1 MTDTTGSPFTTERE
15 LAEDQQ
21 HSGDGA
27 HPPRSPRPADKPAP
41 PNPPVDEEA
50 VEKGVEQLERIKPY

>member
-21 HSGDGA
+21 QSGDRTHA
-27 HPPRSPRPADKPAP
+27 PRPADKPAP